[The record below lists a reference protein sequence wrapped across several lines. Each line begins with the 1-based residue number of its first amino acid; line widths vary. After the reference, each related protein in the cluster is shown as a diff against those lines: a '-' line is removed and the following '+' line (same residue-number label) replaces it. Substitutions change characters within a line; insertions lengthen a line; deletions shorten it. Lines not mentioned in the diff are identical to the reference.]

1 MLLLLPLLLPRAYG
15 AEPARGELGVYFHPE
30 LNRAFYFSSEV
41 AVLGELRLDQWFTVK
56 GGIALGHLG
65 KEFDIKA
72 AGGGEA
78 ALPVAVPLYVG
89 VSARYNGLPEYE
101 THVQSILPMISLK
114 GRRAGFSVGPNL
126 RFTVFANEPALFEST
141 VAFAGYIY
149 LLMNDTLR
157 LGLRWA
163 NFSDFSA
170 GNTGAYFLNLNS
182 TVHLGGHWSLINELE
197 VFQSGS
203 IGLAANFYGAAYRG
217 GVVFRW

>member
-1 MLLLLPLLLPRAYG
+1 LLLPFLLFRAHG

-30 LNRAFYFSSEV
+30 FNRAFYFSSEA
-41 AVLGELRLDQWFTVK
+41 AVLGGLRLNEWFSVR
-56 GGIALGHLG
+56 GGLALGHLG
-65 KEFDIKA
+65 GEFDIKA

-78 ALPVAVPLYVG
+78 ALPVVIPLYVG
-89 VSARYNGLPEYE
+89 VSALYNGLPAYE
-101 THVQSILPMISLK
+101 THVQSILPLVSLK
-114 GRRAGFSVGPNL
+114 GRRTGFSIGPNL
-126 RFTVFANEPALFEST
+126 RFTFFANEPPLFESAI
-141 VAFAGYIY
+141 AFAGYVY

-157 LGLRWA
+157 LGLRCA

-182 TVHLGGHWSLINELE
+182 ALNLGRHWSLINEIEL
-197 VFQSGS
+197 FQSGS